1 MILEEAKEIL
11 LNVIDDEFIVTYC
24 IEIQKET
31 DCSKNCEN
39 EDCFLQ
45 QAISIVLQEI
55 EHLQKENRELK
66 KEIEYI
72 EEDRHNSAEAYKDML
87 KEQQRYY
94 EERMEET
101 Y

>member
-1 MILEEAKEIL
+1 MELEEATERCNELIKEKHANWIGL
-11 LNVIDDEFIVTYC
+11 TSQE
-24 IEIQKET
+24 
-31 DCSKNCEN
+31 
-39 EDCFLQ
+39 
-45 QAISIVLQEI
+45 AISTVLQEI
-55 EHLQKENRELK
+55 EHLQKENEELK

>member
-1 MILEEAKEIL
+1 MKLEEAIENIKEYIAKL
-11 LNVIDDEFIVTYC
+11 DDYIVHLYD
-24 IEIQKET
+24 ENGSFKKQKET
-31 DCSKNCEN
+31 Y
-39 EDCFLQ
+39 
-45 QAISIVLQEI
+45 ITILQEI

-66 KEIEYI
+66 KKIEYI

-94 EERMEET
+94 EERMEKT

>member
-1 MILEEAKEIL
+1 MKLEEAKERLEKYLSDIEKMGYRKL
-11 LNVIDDEFIVTYC
+11 PNDEA
-24 IEIQKET
+24 IET
-31 DCSKNCEN
+31 
-39 EDCFLQ
+39 
-45 QAISIVLQEI
+45 VLQEI